1 MGGSDMYMP
10 KGYYTGQV
18 YVGFLPN
25 GIRMSFPTQTEYQ
38 EYIEDMTDLDDS
50 LELQ

>member
-25 GIRMSFPTQTEYQ
+25 GSRMSFPTQAEYR
-38 EYIEDMTDLDDS
+38 EYIDDMTGLDYPI
-50 LELQ
+50 ELQ

>member
-1 MGGSDMYMP
+1 MYMP

-18 YVGFLPN
+18 YIGFLPN
-25 GIRMSFPTQTEYQ
+25 GSRMNFPTQAEYQ
-38 EYIEDMTDLDDS
+38 EYIEEMTDLDDP